1 MSWRGAAL
9 LALSAASLLAGCATE
24 SAPPERLTA
33 LRTKGEACK
42 EALPDV
48 SQFNVDGSGSVWVT
62 AQGPEA
68 AVIERNFQDCVAARG
83 RWTTWTAGQP
93 PPMLEPL
100 GTENPS
106 PSVPIP

>member
-1 MSWRGAAL
+1 MSRRGGVL
-9 LALSAASLLAGCATE
+9 LLGAASLLAACAAE
-24 SAPPERLTA
+24 SVSPERLTA
-33 LRTKGEACK
+33 LRTKGQACK

-48 SQFNVDGSGSVWVT
+48 SQFNVDGSGSVWVI

-68 AVIERNFQDCVAARG
+68 AVIERNFQDCVAGRG

-100 GTENPS
+100 GTENPN
-106 PSVPIP
+106 PSGPTPR

>member
-1 MSWRGAAL
+1 MSWRGGAL
-9 LALSAASLLAGCATE
+9 LVGSVCLLAACATA
-24 SAPPERLTA
+24 SVPSERLATI
-33 LRTKGEACK
+33 RTKAEACK

-48 SQFNVDGSGSVWVT
+48 SQFNVDGSGSVWVI
-62 AQGPEA
+62 AQGPEV

>member
-1 MSWRGAAL
+1 MSRRGRAL
-9 LALSAASLLAGCATE
+9 LLGAASLLAACATE
-24 SAPPERLTA
+24 SPERLSQ
-33 LRTKGEACK
+33 LRTKAQACN

-48 SQFNVDGSGSVWVT
+48 TQHNVDGTGRVWAI

-68 AVIERNFQDCVAARG
+68 SVMERNFLECVAAQG

-100 GTENPS
+100 GTDNPD
-106 PSVPIP
+106 PSVHIP